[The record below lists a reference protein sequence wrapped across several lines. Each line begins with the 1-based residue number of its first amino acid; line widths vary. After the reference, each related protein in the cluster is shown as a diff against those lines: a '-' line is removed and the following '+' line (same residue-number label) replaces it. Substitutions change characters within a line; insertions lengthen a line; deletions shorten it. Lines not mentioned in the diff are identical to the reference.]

1 MGDSAYLKKF
11 VENHPKNK
19 MAWYLLGKE
28 YEASGQ
34 TGKARYCYIQAG
46 GVYEA
51 FEASK
56 IPEDLWMGYKADLL
70 QETKQREK
78 RSRFLRKLGIAL
90 LIALVVIG
98 HPSAYAPSEKTA
110 EPATAGLQDEP
121 GAETDPAVPDA
132 KPATPPGKAPAKA
145 GSAGSADAVKGP
157 VFTAQ
162 GYAFGKAKAGAEA
175 LGGLIDLQNRTGA
188 PILNAVVLGMERE
201 GDYLLWTDGMPVVY
215 ELEQNPDQGTTT
227 IQSYDAEACRCTPPD
242 ASGLQAAAERWIP
255 YQESLGVLASAMQRY
270 KEGTGAWP
278 TGLDDLTGP
287 FPDNWLAGSDPV
299 MVKTF
304 GPLLKRLQNAA
315 GSGAAG
321 QPSANSDAVKDS
333 LAPEEQPYFSEPF
346 EIIVDK
352 KTHVLAVVS
361 GDKLIRSYPVGLGG
375 DRTPEGS
382 FAISDKVINP
392 NGRDNGE
399 FGSRGM
405 QLSDTNYAIHGTNDP
420 DSIGKDESLGCIRMG
435 KKDVEELFDLAPKGT
450 KVTIGKGILPDLESV
465 PKERFKLGHR
475 EDQTNPHRVYHWLN

>member
-1 MGDSAYLKKF
+1 M
-11 VENHPKNK
+11 
-19 MAWYLLGKE
+19 
-28 YEASGQ
+28 
-34 TGKARYCYIQAG
+34 
-46 GVYEA
+46 
-51 FEASK
+51 
-56 IPEDLWMGYKADLL
+56 
-70 QETKQREK
+70 
-78 RSRFLRKLGIAL
+78 
-90 LIALVVIG
+90 
-98 HPSAYAPSEKTA
+98 
-110 EPATAGLQDEP
+110 
-121 GAETDPAVPDA
+121 
-132 KPATPPGKAPAKA
+132 
-145 GSAGSADAVKGP
+145 
-157 VFTAQ
+157 
-162 GYAFGKAKAGAEA
+162 
-175 LGGLIDLQNRTGA
+175 QNRTGA
-188 PILNAVVLGMERE
+188 PILNAAVLGMERE
-201 GDYLLWTDGMPVVY
+201 GDYLLWTDDMPVVY
-215 ELEQNPDQGTTT
+215 ELEQSPNQGTTT

-270 KEGTGAWP
+270 KEGTGGMAVQS
-278 TGLDDLTGP
+278 GRFDRA
-287 FPDNWLAGSDPV
+287 FPGQLACRQRSCYGQNV
-299 MVKTF
+299 
-304 GPLLKRLQNAA
+304 GPLLKTLQNA

-321 QPSANSDAVKDS
+321 QPSAESDAAKEG

-420 DSIGKDESLGCIRMG
+420 DSVGKDESLGCIRMG

-450 KVTIGKGILPDLESV
+450 KVTIGKGICPTWRASRKKDSSSDTARIRPIPIEYITGLTKKTLSFTS
-465 PKERFKLGHR
+465 KSRGR
-475 EDQTNPHRVYHWLN
+475 